1 MIPKVDNDLLTLEV
15 ETQPSLTYALDI
27 EHGRIR
33 GMVDELESLRQA
45 IYLILSTE
53 RYAYLIYSWNYGVE
67 LVELIGQPK
76 EYALPEIKRCIT
88 EALLQDDRITAVDG
102 FEFETGKRPCT
113 SPLPCIA
120 FSAIWRWKLMYE
132 DKTYEAILQEK
143 LARVASSLDKR
154 EGSIIFDALAPN
166 SLESAMIYVA
176 LDTVLNETF
185 ADTASRDYLIMRCAE
200 RGITPLPATCAVGI
214 GEFSMDIPIG
224 TRFSCDKYN
233 WTVTE
238 KIESL
243 KYYLTCE
250 TAGADPNGYTG
261 QLIPIEYIEGLATA
275 ELTSIVINGEDEEAT
290 ETLRLRYLNS
300 FENQSY
306 GFNRGQYIEVTEALP
321 GVGGCKPYR
330 AWKGPGT
337 VKLVITGSDYQ
348 PPSDTLINTVQ
359 TAIDPTQNSGDGIG
373 LAPIDHEVTVVGA
386 AGTTVNIST
395 TLTFAAGWNL
405 TECLPYIQS
414 ALDAYYLELNSTW
427 SKEAGLIVRVSQ
439 IESRLLALAG
449 IVDISGTTLNGQAG
463 NLALDKDAVAVRGS
477 FTNA

>member
-1 MIPKVDNDLLTLEV
+1 
-15 ETQPSLTYALDI
+15 
-27 EHGRIR
+27 
-33 GMVDELESLRQA
+33 
-45 IYLILSTE
+45 
-53 RYAYLIYSWNYGVE
+53 
-67 LVELIGQPK
+67 
-76 EYALPEIKRCIT
+76 
-88 EALLQDDRITAVDG
+88 
-102 FEFETGKRPCT
+102 
-113 SPLPCIA
+113 
-120 FSAIWRWKLMYE
+120 MYE

-185 ADTASRDYLIMRCAE
+185 ADTASRDYLIKRCAE
-200 RGITPLPATCAVGI
+200 RGISPLPATAAVGV
-214 GEFSMDIPIG
+214 GEFSMDIPVG

-233 WTVTE
+233 WVVTE
-238 KIESL
+238 QVESL

-275 ELTSIVINGEDEEAT
+275 ELTAIVINGEDEEAT

-330 AWKGPGT
+330 AWDGPGT
-337 VKLVITGSDYQ
+337 VKLVITDSDFQ
-348 PPSDTLINTVQ
+348 PPSSTLINTVQ

-373 LAPIDHEVTVVGA
+373 LAPIDHEVTVVGVD
-386 AGTTVNIST
+386 GTAINVST
-395 TLTFAAGWNL
+395 TLTFTAGWDL
-405 TECLPYIQS
+405 SECLPYIEA
-414 ALDAYYLELNSTW
+414 ALDAYYKELNSTW
-427 SKEAGLIVRVSQ
+427 SKEANLIVRISQ
-439 IESRLLALAG
+439 IESRLLALTG
-449 IVDISGTTLNGQAG
+449 VTDIAGTTINGEST
-463 NLALDKDAVAVRGS
+463 NLTLDKDAVAVRGS

>member
-1 MIPKVDNDLLTLEV
+1 
-15 ETQPSLTYALDI
+15 
-27 EHGRIR
+27 
-33 GMVDELESLRQA
+33 
-45 IYLILSTE
+45 
-53 RYAYLIYSWNYGVE
+53 
-67 LVELIGQPK
+67 
-76 EYALPEIKRCIT
+76 
-88 EALLQDDRITAVDG
+88 
-102 FEFETGKRPCT
+102 
-113 SPLPCIA
+113 
-120 FSAIWRWKLMYE
+120 MYE

-185 ADTASRDYLIMRCAE
+185 ADTASRDYLIKRCAE
-200 RGITPLPATCAVGI
+200 RGISPLPATAAVGV
-214 GEFSMDIPIG
+214 GEFSMGIPIG

-233 WTVTE
+233 WVVTE
-238 KIESL
+238 QIESL

-275 ELTSIVINGEDEEAT
+275 ELTAIVINGEDEEAT

-330 AWKGPGT
+330 AWDGPGT
-337 VKLVITGSDYQ
+337 VKLVITGSDFQ
-348 PPSDTLINTVQ
+348 PPSSTLINTVQ
-359 TAIDPTQNSGDGIG
+359 TAIDPTQNSGDGVG

-386 AGTTVNIST
+386 GGTAINVST
-395 TLTFAAGWNL
+395 TLTFTAGWDLN
-405 TECLPYIQS
+405 ECLPYIEA
-414 ALDAYYLELNSTW
+414 ALDAYYKELNSTW
-427 SKEAGLIVRVSQ
+427 SKEANLIVRISQ
-439 IESRLLALAG
+439 IESRLLALTG
-449 IVDISGTTLNGQAG
+449 VTDIAGTTINGEST
-463 NLALDKDAVAVRGS
+463 NLTLDKDAVAVRGS

>member
-1 MIPKVDNDLLTLEV
+1 MKIPFEENMPYRLLALAVLVLFYGIYFAKMLVQHRRGIQTRQIGKRKEKSIHTVELLMSIATLGAPL
-15 ETQPSLTYALDI
+15 TQ
-27 EHGRIR
+27 
-33 GMVDELESLRQA
+33 
-45 IYLILSTE
+45 ILS
-53 RYAYLIYSWNYGVE
+53 IVFDWNY
-67 LVELIGQPK
+67 
-76 EYALPEIKRCIT
+76 
-88 EALLQDDRITAVDG
+88 
-102 FEFETGKRPCT
+102 
-113 SPLPCIA
+113 
-120 FSAIWRWKLMYE
+120 
-132 DKTYEAILQEK
+132 
-143 LARVASSLDKR
+143 
-154 EGSIIFDALAPN
+154 
-166 SLESAMIYVA
+166 
-176 LDTVLNETF
+176 
-185 ADTASRDYLIMRCAE
+185 
-200 RGITPLPATCAVGI
+200 
-214 GEFSMDIPIG
+214 IPVG

-233 WTVTE
+233 WAVTE

-395 TLTFAAGWNL
+395 TLTFASGWNL

-463 NLALDKDAVAVRGS
+463 NLTLDKDAVAVRGS